1 MRRSTVISG
10 THKGLEGI
18 IICGDQKITFMYKS
32 PGHEVVKRWFN
43 KELSNLSIYPEKAY
57 VEFNHF
63 GKEVEFSNLSLK
75 ALMKLEK
82 YLKHTG

>member
-1 MRRSTVISG
+1 MRKSTVISG

-18 IICGDQKITFMYKS
+18 IICGEQKITFMYKS

-43 KELSNLSIYPEKAY
+43 KELANLSIYPEKAY

-63 GKEVEFSNLSLK
+63 GKKVEFSNLSPK
-75 ALMKLEK
+75 ALRKVMK
-82 YLKHTG
+82 HIQ